1 MCYSNFLIIIS
12 ILLFVFLLMVVLYGK
27 TNHDETQSIKNL
39 KYLEDLNDIFE
50 KMYRNGD
57 HYAWSL
63 IENEKSSENETDLGA
78 RQERTFSIYTT
89 YLIYK
94 ILREKFPDKKLNVF
108 KIHNHNLKY
117 RNNYN
122 AIGYEARVLAE
133 EISRRIEEFIF

>member
-1 MCYSNFLIIIS
+1 MSYSNFLIIVS
-12 ILLFVFLLMVVLYGK
+12 ILLFAFLLMSVLYGK
-27 TNHDETQSIKNL
+27 INRDEKQAIKNL
-39 KYLEDLNDIFE
+39 KYVEDLNNLFE
-50 KMYRNGD
+50 KMYKNGD

-63 IENEKSSENETDLGA
+63 IEKSSENESDLGA

-133 EISRRIEEFIF
+133 EISRYIEEFIF

>member
-1 MCYSNFLIIIS
+1 MS
-12 ILLFVFLLMVVLYGK
+12 VLYGK
-27 TNHDETQSIKNL
+27 INQDETQAVKNL
-39 KYLEDLNDIFE
+39 KYLKDLNNLFE
-50 KMYRNGD
+50 KMYENGD
-57 HYAWSL
+57 HYAWIL
-63 IENEKSSENETDLGA
+63 IQKSSKNETNLGA

-133 EISRRIEEFIF
+133 EISRCIEEFIF

>member
-1 MCYSNFLIIIS
+1 MSYSNFFFIVS
-12 ILLFVFLLMVVLYGK
+12 FLLFAFLLMSVLYGK
-27 TNHDETQSIKNL
+27 INRDETQAIKNL
-39 KYLEDLNDIFE
+39 KYLKDLNILFE
-50 KMYRNGD
+50 KMYKNGD
-57 HYAWSL
+57 HYAWIL
-63 IENEKSSENETDLGA
+63 IQKSSKNETNLGA

-133 EISRRIEEFIF
+133 EISRHIEEFIF

>member
-1 MCYSNFLIIIS
+1 MNFFNFFIIIS
-12 ILLFVFLLMVVLYGK
+12 IILFTFLLISILYEK
-27 TNHDETQSIKNL
+27 INRDETQAVKNL
-39 KYLEDLNDIFE
+39 KYLKDLNNLFE
-50 KMYRNGD
+50 RMYKNGD

-63 IENEKSSENETDLGA
+63 IEKSSENESDLGA
-78 RQERTFSIYTT
+78 RQKRTFSIYTT

-108 KIHNHNLKY
+108 KIHIHNLKF
-117 RNNYN
+117 RNKDV

>member
-1 MCYSNFLIIIS
+1 MS
-12 ILLFVFLLMVVLYGK
+12 VLYGK
-27 TNHDETQSIKNL
+27 INRDETQAIKNL
-39 KYLEDLNDIFE
+39 KYLKDLNILFE
-50 KMYRNGD
+50 KMYKNGD
-57 HYAWSL
+57 HYAWIL
-63 IENEKSSENETDLGA
+63 IQKSSKNETNLGA

-133 EISRRIEEFIF
+133 EISRHIEEFIF

>member
-1 MCYSNFLIIIS
+1 MYYSNFFIIIS
-12 ILLFVFLLMVVLYGK
+12 ILLLAFLLMSILYK
-27 TNHDETQSIKNL
+27 KINRDENQAIKNL
-39 KYLEDLNDIFE
+39 KYFKDLNNLFE
-50 KMYRNGD
+50 KMYENGD
-57 HYAWSL
+57 HYAWIL
-63 IENEKSSENETDLGA
+63 IEKTSENETDLGA
-78 RQERTFSIYTT
+78 RQERTFGIYTT

-117 RNNYN
+117 RNKYN

>member
-1 MCYSNFLIIIS
+1 MS
-12 ILLFVFLLMVVLYGK
+12 VLHERI
-27 TNHDETQSIKNL
+27 NRDETQAIKNL
-39 KYLEDLNDIFE
+39 KYFKDLNNLFE
-50 KMYRNGD
+50 KMYKNGD

-63 IENEKSSENETDLGA
+63 IEKLSENESNLGA

-94 ILREKFPDKKLNVF
+94 NLREKFPDKKLNVV

-117 RNNYN
+117 HNKYN

>member
-1 MCYSNFLIIIS
+1 MCYSNFFIVIS
-12 ILLFVFLLMVVLYGK
+12 ILLFAFLLMSVLYEK
-27 TNHDETQSIKNL
+27 INRDETQAIKNL
-39 KYLEDLNDIFE
+39 KYFKDLNNLFE
-50 KMYRNGD
+50 KMYKNGD

-63 IENEKSSENETDLGA
+63 IEKSSENEIDLGA

-94 ILREKFPDKKLNVF
+94 ILREKFQDKKLNVF

-117 RNNYN
+117 RNKYN

>member
-1 MCYSNFLIIIS
+1 MCYSNFFIIIS
-12 ILLFVFLLMVVLYGK
+12 ILLFAFLLISILYK
-27 TNHDETQSIKNL
+27 KINRDENRVIKNL
-39 KYLEDLNDIFE
+39 KYFKDLNNLFE

-57 HYAWSL
+57 QYAWSL
-63 IENEKSSENETDLGA
+63 IEKTSVNETDLGA

-117 RNNYN
+117 HNKYN

>member
-1 MCYSNFLIIIS
+1 MCYSNFFIIIS
-12 ILLFVFLLMVVLYGK
+12 ILLFAFLLISIFYEK
-27 TNHDETQSIKNL
+27 KNRDENRAIKNL
-39 KYLEDLNDIFE
+39 KYFKDLNNLFE

-57 HYAWSL
+57 QYAWSL
-63 IENEKSSENETDLGA
+63 IEKTSENETDLSA

-117 RNNYN
+117 HNKYN